1 MAGQSGAI
9 MITPPQAIRADG
21 TIPFRFTAGA
31 LAFDVRS
38 TAAELERCR
47 AFLEEAATV
56 GRMKLGAFG
65 PCEVLV
71 IRGTD
76 DWSVRVQV
84 STTSGE
90 ESDPEGQCISADIRR
105 VVLLK
110 AVAQVISPP
119 PAAAETHPVPM
130 TPQPAPREATAETAT
145 EPHPHA
151 DRHVLR
157 TALDMRRLIT
167 YVATHWTVPH
177 FEVALDKFAELDRQR
192 AQTHIT
198 RLAGISEYQSLGA
211 WALVTTV
218 ILGTIKI
225 IWSFN
230 DRSMEQRFL
239 DTYVSSSGLWEY
251 GLWLLVAAACA
262 WFAGKWLGALWC
274 RLRLLLALSRLWLRV
289 RALEAA
295 S

>member
-1 MAGQSGAI
+1 
-9 MITPPQAIRADG
+9 MITPHQGLRADG
-21 TIPFRFTAGA
+21 TILFRFTAGA
-31 LAFDVRS
+31 LAFDVLS
-38 TAAELERCR
+38 TVAELERCR
-47 AFLEEAATV
+47 AFLDDAATA
-56 GRMKLGAFG
+56 GRMKLGVFG
-65 PCEVLV
+65 PLEVLV

-90 ESDPEGQCISADIRR
+90 DGGQEGQCISADIRR

-110 AVAQVISPP
+110 AVAQAISP
-119 PAAAETHPVPM
+119 PAAAESRDVPVAPL
-130 TPQPAPREATAETAT
+130 PAVREAAAEAGAQT
-145 EPHPHA
+145 HA
-151 DRHVLR
+151 RTDRHVLH
-157 TALDMRRLIT
+157 TALDMRRLIS

-192 AQTHIT
+192 AQTHLT

-211 WALVTTV
+211 WAVVATV
-218 ILGTIKI
+218 ILGTIRI

-239 DTYVSSSGLWEY
+239 DTYVSSAGLWEY

-274 RLRLLLALSRLWLRV
+274 RLRLLLALSRLWLRA
-289 RALEAA
+289 RALEDAG
-295 S
+295 